1 MQLQVGPRCIAYYAS
16 VNQLVIE
23 DLMINDCVCF
33 AALWLPLLVVPF
45 LVTSP
50 VLLPITSGI
59 IIPAVVL
66 IWRTG
71 SALTTLGLG
80 TRKNLTRPDSQIV
93 QAFLRRLFDWISYQA
108 L

>member
-1 MQLQVGPRCIAYYAS
+1 
-16 VNQLVIE
+16 
-23 DLMINDCVCF
+23 MINDCVCF

-80 TRKNLTRPDSQIV
+80 TRKYLTRPDSQIV